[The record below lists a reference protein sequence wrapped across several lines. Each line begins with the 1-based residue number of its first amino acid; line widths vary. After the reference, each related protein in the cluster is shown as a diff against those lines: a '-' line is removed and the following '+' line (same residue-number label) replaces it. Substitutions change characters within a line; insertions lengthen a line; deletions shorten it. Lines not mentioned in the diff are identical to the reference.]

1 MRPETDMEKIRAVAK
16 TLLHLDIRPT
26 SLSPMVVSHPFTNS
40 GFVGLRDEDGSVRIG
55 AIMEDQEA
63 LARWRRQ
70 VEADIER
77 AESPM
82 GIAMMMNT
90 PYLLT
95 FIKYAKPYLSEPDL
109 GHLLSAA
116 WTMEEAPNRAPT

>member
-40 GFVGLRDEDGSVRIG
+40 GFVGLRDEDGGVRIG
-55 AIMEDQEA
+55 AITEDQEA
-63 LARWRRQ
+63 LARWRGQ
-70 VEADIER
+70 MEAGIDR

-116 WTMEEAPNRAPT
+116 WTMEEAPNRDPN